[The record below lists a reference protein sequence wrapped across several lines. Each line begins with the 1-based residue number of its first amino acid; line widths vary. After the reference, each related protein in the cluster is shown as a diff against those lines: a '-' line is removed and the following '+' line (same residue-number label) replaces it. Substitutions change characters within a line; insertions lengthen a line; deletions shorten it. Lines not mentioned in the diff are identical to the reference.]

1 MPPRRGRSPPG
12 PVRRRAR
19 SEARMTARSLR
30 LTTVLGTNHI
40 HRKPTCGWSSFSSIS
55 RTHTTSD
62 SQLRARGGGAKA
74 RGREQVRKEAGCCK
88 ARGRKLR
95 GRLRSSGVMT
105 HKRKTRMKAA
115 ERPSRFR
122 PFPRV
127 ATKLRY
133 FSSRF
138 RSLKPSAKYCAG
150 PLTFITDDAKE
161 SACSLRWRRGGREVQ
176 VSSLRNG
183 SRVRATVGA
192 LPFSSSPFFFS
203 GRAWTHSKLY
213 SSLCRSLRQHTF
225 TMTSRNTMAGAP
237 RFAP

>member
-1 MPPRRGRSPPG
+1 
-12 PVRRRAR
+12 
-19 SEARMTARSLR
+19 MTARSLR

-62 SQLRARGGGAKA
+62 IQLRARGGGARA
-74 RGREQVRKEAGCCK
+74 RGREQVRK
-88 ARGRKLR
+88 RGRVLQGERPKTQGRRSHCVQL
-95 GRLRSSGVMT
+95 RLRSSGVMT

-150 PLTFITDDAKE
+150 PLTFITDDAKV

-183 SRVRATVGA
+183 SRLRATVGA
-192 LPFSSSPFFFS
+192 LPFSSSPFFFGS
-203 GRAWTHSKLY
+203 RVD
-213 SSLCRSLRQHTF
+213 SLEAVFLPVQEPPAAYVHDDVEEHHGWCPPLRPLSLKKKKKGSIF
-225 TMTSRNTMAGAP
+225 L
-237 RFAP
+237 

>member
-161 SACSLRWRRGGREVQ
+161 SACSLRWRRGGREV
-176 VSSLRNG
+176 
-183 SRVRATVGA
+183 
-192 LPFSSSPFFFS
+192 
-203 GRAWTHSKLY
+203 
-213 SSLCRSLRQHTF
+213 
-225 TMTSRNTMAGAP
+225 
-237 RFAP
+237 

>member
-1 MPPRRGRSPPG
+1 M
-12 PVRRRAR
+12 A
-19 SEARMTARSLR
+19 ARSLR

-95 GRLRSSGVMT
+95 GRLRSSGVLT

-138 RSLKPSAKYCAG
+138 RSLKPSAKYCVG

-183 SRVRATVGA
+183 SRFRATVGA
-192 LPFSSSPFFFS
+192 LPFSSSPFFFFRVAR
-203 GRAWTHSKLY
+203 GLT
-213 SSLCRSLRQHTF
+213 RSCIPPC
-225 TMTSRNTMAGAP
+225 AGASGST
-237 RFAP
+237 RSR